1 MEKES
6 KINENNP
13 ENIQEKCQNLEE
25 ENRKLKAKIK
35 WYEEQFRLAKEKQFG
50 RSSEKTAGDGDQL
63 GFFDE
68 AENEADRKV
77 AEPVMEEITYSR
89 KKRVGKR
96 EEDLS
101 SLPVETI
108 EYDLP
113 EEEKA
118 CSQCREPM
126 HVMSKETRRELKI
139 IPAQVSVVEHVR
151 NIYSC
156 RNCEKNATEVPVKKA
171 KMPNPVI
178 PNSVASP
185 STIAYIM
192 TQKYKMASPL
202 YRLEQDFKTQGI
214 PINRQNMA
222 NWIMRSAENWLSHIY
237 EAMRQELLKRDV
249 LHADET
255 PVQVIRQTVKKANS
269 NAYMWLYRSN
279 RGEKSVVL
287 YEYQPTRSSSNPKRF
302 LAGFKGYLHTDGYS
316 GYHNL
321 SPDIKIVGCWAH
333 LRRKFDEAL
342 KAVAPEDRVGSMAVE
357 GLEYCNRL
365 FHLEKEMAELSPQ
378 ERYEQRLEKSK
389 PLADAFYDWLNGLQV
404 LPKSGFG
411 KAVHY
416 AREQRHYLMNVYLDG
431 RLELSN
437 NRAERSIKPFV
448 IGRKNWLFC
457 YSKDGAQ
464 ASSIVYSI
472 IETAK
477 ENGLN
482 PMGYLTYLLEQLPNT
497 NFQAN
502 PNLLDDLMPW
512 SQKLPDSC
520 LPVTRQKRD

>member
-1 MEKES
+1 MEKAN

-13 ENIQEKCQNLEE
+13 ETLQEKCQNLEE
-25 ENRKLKAKIK
+25 ENRELKSKIK

-50 RSSEKTAGDGDQL
+50 KSSEKTEGYGEQL

-77 AEPVMEEITYSR
+77 AEPTMEEITYSR

-118 CSQCREPM
+118 CSQCGEPM

-151 NIYSC
+151 YIYSC
-156 RNCEKNATEVPVKKA
+156 RNCEKTAIDVPVKKTN
-171 KMPNPVI
+171 MPNPVI
-178 PNSVASP
+178 PNSVAAP

-192 TQKYKMASPL
+192 TQKYRMASPL

-222 NWIMRSAENWLSHIY
+222 NWIMKSAQNWLSHIY
-237 EAMRQELLKRDV
+237 EAMRQELFKRDV

-255 PVQVIRQTVKKANS
+255 PVQVIRQTGKKANS
-269 NAYMWLYRSN
+269 NAYMWLYRSS
-279 RGEKSVVL
+279 RGEKPIVL

-321 SPDIKIVGCWAH
+321 LPDIKVVGCWAH

-365 FHLEKEMAELSPQ
+365 FHLEKELAELSPQ
-378 ERYEQRLEKSK
+378 EKYEQRLEKSK
-389 PLADAFYDWLNGLQV
+389 PLADAFYDWLNSLHV
-404 LPKSGFG
+404 LPKSGLG

-416 AREQRHYLMNVYLDG
+416 AQGQRPYLMNVYLDG

-437 NRAERSIKPFV
+437 NTAERSIKPFV

-497 NFQAN
+497 SFEAN

-512 SQKLPDSC
+512 AQKLPDSC
-520 LPVTRQKRD
+520 RPITRQKGD

>member
-1 MEKES
+1 MKKEA
-6 KINENNP
+6 KINENSPKNL
-13 ENIQEKCQNLEE
+13 QEKCQNLEE
-25 ENRKLKAKIK
+25 ENRELKAKIK

-50 RSSEKTAGDGDQL
+50 KSSEKTADHSNQL

-68 AENEADRKV
+68 AENEADRKA
-77 AEPVMEEITYSR
+77 AEPAMEQITYTR

-101 SLPVETI
+101 ALPVETI

-113 EEEKA
+113 EAEKA
-118 CSQCREPM
+118 CTQCAEAM
-126 HVMSKETRRELKI
+126 HTMSKEIRRELKV
-139 IPAQVSVVEHVR
+139 IPPQISVVEHIR
-151 NIYSC
+151 HIYSC
-156 RNCEKNATEVPVKKA
+156 RNCEKTATVVPVKKA
-171 KMPNPVI
+171 VMPNPVI
-178 PNSVASP
+178 PNSIASP
-185 STIAYIM
+185 SAIAYIM
-192 TQKYKMASPL
+192 TQKYNMAVPL
-202 YRLEQDFKTQGI
+202 YRLEQSFKTQGI

-222 NWIMRSAENWLSHIY
+222 NWLVKSADAWLSHIY
-237 EAMRQELLKRDV
+237 EAMRQELLKREV

-255 PVQVIRQTVKKANS
+255 PVQVIRQTSNKASS
-269 NAYMWLYRSN
+269 NAYMWLYRS
-279 RGEKSVVL
+279 GQGVKPVVL

-302 LAGFKGYLHTDGYS
+302 LNGFKGYLHTDGYS

-321 SPDIKIVGCWAH
+321 SPDIRVIGCWAH

-342 KAVAPEDRVGSMAVE
+342 KAVAPEDRPGSMAVE

-365 FHLEKEMAELSPQ
+365 FHLEKELAELSPQ
-378 ERYEQRLEKSK
+378 EIYEQRLEKSK
-389 PLADAFYDWLNGLQV
+389 PLADAFYAWLNSLQV
-404 LPKSGFG
+404 LPKSSFG

-416 AREQRHYLMNVYLDG
+416 AREQRPYLMNVYLDG

-464 ASSIVYSI
+464 ASSIVYSL

-497 NFQAN
+497 NFEAN
-502 PNLLDDLMPW
+502 PNLLEDLMPW

-520 LPVTRQKRD
+520 LPVTKQKRD

>member
-1 MEKES
+1 MENEEKIS
-6 KINENNP
+6 KDNSK
-13 ENIQEKCQNLEE
+13 NIQERCHDLEE
-25 ENRKLKAKIK
+25 EVLELKAKIK

-50 RSSEKTAGDGDQL
+50 KSSEKTEGYGEQL

-68 AENEADRKV
+68 AENEANRKV
-77 AEPVMEEITYSR
+77 AEPTLEEITYSR

-96 EEDLS
+96 DEDLS

-118 CSQCREPM
+118 CAQCGENM
-126 HVMSKETRRELKI
+126 HTMSKETRREFKI
-139 IPAQVSVVEHVR
+139 IPAQVTVVEHVR
-151 NIYSC
+151 YIYSC
-156 RNCEKNATEVPVKKA
+156 RNCEQNATEVPVKKA
-171 KMPNPVI
+171 QMPNPVI

-192 TQKYKMASPL
+192 VQKYSMATPL
-202 YRLEQDFKTQGI
+202 YRLEQDFKNQGI

-222 NWIMRSAENWLSHIY
+222 NWIIRSADNWLSHTY

-249 LHADET
+249 LHSDET
-255 PVQVIRQTVKKANS
+255 PVQVIRQAGKKATSNS
-269 NAYMWLYRSN
+269 YMWLYRSS
-279 RGEKSVVL
+279 RGEKPVVL

-321 SPDIKIVGCWAH
+321 SPDIKVVGCWAH

-342 KAVAPEDRVGSMAVE
+342 KAVAPEERVGSMAVE

-365 FHLEKEMAELSPQ
+365 FHLEKEMAELSSQ
-378 ERYEQRLEKSK
+378 ERYKQRLAKSK
-389 PLADAFYDWLNGLQV
+389 PLADAFYDWLNSLHV
-404 LPKSGFG
+404 LPKSSLG

-416 AREQRHYLMNVYLDG
+416 AQEQKPYLMNVYLDG

-437 NRAERSIKPFV
+437 NRAERSIKPFI

-482 PMGYLTYLLEQLPNT
+482 PLGYLTYLLGQLPNT
-497 NFQAN
+497 NFEAN
-502 PNLLDDLMPW
+502 PNLLEELMPW
-512 SQKLPDSC
+512 SKKLPDSC
-520 LPVTRQKRD
+520 LRR

>member
-13 ENIQEKCQNLEE
+13 ENLQEKCQNLEE
-25 ENRKLKAKIK
+25 ENRELKAKIK
-35 WYEEQFRLAKEKQFG
+35 WYQEQFRLAKEKQFG
-50 RSSEKTAGDGDQL
+50 RSSEKTEGYGDQL

-68 AENEADRKV
+68 AENEADHKV
-77 AEPVMEEITYSR
+77 AEPAMEEITYSR

-118 CSQCREPM
+118 CSQCGEPM

-151 NIYSC
+151 YIYSC
-156 RNCEKNATEVPVKKA
+156 RDCEKNATEVQVKKA

-192 TQKYKMASPL
+192 TQKYGMASPL

-222 NWIMRSAENWLSHIY
+222 NWIVKSAENWLSHIY
-237 EAMRQELLKRDV
+237 EAMRQKLLKRDV

-269 NAYMWLYRSN
+269 NAYMWLYRSSW
-279 RGEKSVVL
+279 GEKPVVL

-302 LAGFKGYLHTDGYS
+302 LVGFKGYLHTDGYS

-321 SPDIKIVGCWAH
+321 SPDINVVGCWAH

-342 KAVAPEDRVGSMAVE
+342 KAVAPEDRAGSMALE

-365 FHLEKEMAELSPQ
+365 FHLEKEMAEISPQ
-378 ERYEQRLEKSK
+378 ERYAQRLEKSK
-389 PLADAFYDWLNGLQV
+389 PLADAFYDWLNSLQV

-416 AREQRHYLMNVYLDG
+416 AREQRHYLMNVYLNG

-437 NRAERSIKPFV
+437 NRAERSIKSFV

-482 PMGYLTYLLEQLPNT
+482 PMGYLTYLLGQLPNT
-497 NFQAN
+497 NFEAN

-520 LPVTRQKRD
+520 LPITRQNRD